1 MRKFLCFLS
10 AALVA
15 GSLAT
20 ACASVHPGDLLKDP
34 TAEEWAELSKPASPL
49 TRAEFEERLKT
60 IFDPTGGLAP
70 FLKITDHL
78 VEVFSTPKQE
88 ISIAT
93 IPFAATSQPDPPKS
107 FAPQPSLLHLG
118 TSPPLAG
125 LKVAIDPAD
134 IGGAWGSMED
144 RSTLYP
150 GFGLIQE
157 GDLNLLVS
165 KVLSK
170 RLKELGADVFVTRE
184 NSEPVYKLDIAA
196 VQQVAQAGKMIILR
210 LHALDDAEAMDEA
223 GDAAGGGESQTNL
236 SRNLYKNLEYKL
248 AIFLICAEQYSYL
261 SYYTPAPAKTSEE
274 LAPDLPEFKK
284 PLGAPKGPA
293 VRDGFTYKREFQ
305 YASVSLDLTKREG
318 HIIWKASYPQA
329 KMLSPQHG
337 EDQIPVGALQCRIEF
352 DRPIQKGTGTI
363 SLHRLSDRKKLA
375 SILVGSDA
383 VSCPDDKTIVINF
396 STIMEPKTSYSVTV
410 DKGAFVDV
418 EHMKFLGMPVLGEWK
433 FATR

>member
-34 TAEEWAELSKPASPL
+34 TAEEWAGLSKSASPL

-144 RSTLYP
+144 RSSYYR
-150 GFGLIQE
+150 GYGRIQE

-165 KVLSK
+165 ILLAE
-170 RLKELGADVFVTRE
+170 RLRKLGAEVFVTRDS
-184 NSEPVYKLDIAA
+184 SEPVSEASVSEVAKIVPA
-196 VQQVAQAGKMIILR
+196 VLSERPYILAGTFRSRTRNIRKSSPIYERIVAEVL
-210 LHALDDAEAMDEA
+210 L
-223 GDAAGGGESQTNL
+223 T
-236 SRNLYKNLEYKL
+236 KNLE
-248 AIFLICAEQYSYL
+248 ARARAEKIRHSMN
-261 SYYTPAPAKTSEE
+261 
-274 LAPDLPEFKK
+274 PDLTIVLQF
-284 PLGAPKGPA
+284 
-293 VRDGFTYKREFQ
+293 D
-305 YASVSLDLTKREG
+305 ASPTSGR
-318 HIIWKASYPQA
+318 
-329 KMLSPQHG
+329 
-337 EDQIPVGALQCRIEF
+337 R
-352 DRPIQKGTGTI
+352 
-363 SLHRLSDRKKLA
+363 KLA
-375 SILVGSDA
+375 SINRNILFVEGAYTSRELGKDPRQRYRLLTKLLQNVTPTETRAAIAIANRLSEATGFPPVGYGDSKTTRAIKGSPFVVARNLLLPREHAGAVVVTEPYFMNESVTLQRLLAGDFEGIQDVGGKLLISIYREYADA
-383 VSCPDDKTIVINF
+383 VANGLLDAYAPASPGHSEK
-396 STIMEPKTSYSVTV
+396 P
-410 DKGAFVDV
+410 
-418 EHMKFLGMPVLGEWK
+418 
-433 FATR
+433 